1 VARHRIAGGQHSSPA
16 PPAAHGHARAR
27 PRGAHRAH
35 TPPTALRARIVLA
48 AAASTLTAA
57 GAPMNT
63 NGSAPDKNLHSLVR
77 DADTDAAMAFGAGVP
92 DLGQYHPQILATG
105 STGTGQLDRLH
116 RGQQVATEHAAREA
130 ARAEAEQIA
139 REAAD
144 RTAREAAAREA
155 ADRAARE
162 AAARRPAFVAPTVGR
177 LTSTYG
183 TRWGS
188 MHWGIDIANRIGT
201 PIVSAADGVV
211 VEAGPASGF
220 GLWVRVRH
228 TDGTITVYGHV
239 DRTLARQGQAVKAGQ
254 QIATMGNRGQST
266 GPHLHFE
273 VWTAGGSKINPL
285 TWLRSKGVQI

>member
-1 VARHRIAGGQHSSPA
+1 
-16 PPAAHGHARAR
+16 
-27 PRGAHRAH
+27 
-35 TPPTALRARIVLA
+35 VLA
-48 AAASTLTAA
+48 AAASTLTAT
-57 GAPMNT
+57 GATLNPNGLPLHT
-63 NGSAPDKNLHSLVR
+63 NIHSVLDDSDAPIAVGGD
-77 DADTDAAMAFGAGVP
+77 VP
-92 DLGQYHPQILATG
+92 DLGQHHPQVLAAG
-105 STGTGQLDRLH
+105 KASTGQLDRLH
-116 RGQQVATEHAAREA
+116 RGQQVATERAAHEA
-130 ARAEAEQIA
+130 ARAEAERVA

-144 RTAREAAAREA
+144 RAAREAADRATREATDRAAREA

-162 AAARRPAFVAPTVGR
+162 AAAAQAAREAEARRPTFVAPTVGR

-183 TRWGS
+183 MRWGT

-201 PIVSAADGVV
+201 PIVSTADGVV

-228 TDGTITVYGHV
+228 TDGTITIYGHV
-239 DRTLARQGQAVKAGQ
+239 DRTLVRQGQAVKAGQ

-273 VWTAGGSKINPL
+273 VWTAGGNKINPL

>member
-1 VARHRIAGGQHSSPA
+1 MAIGGAANPSQY
-16 PPAAHGHARAR
+16 PPQ
-27 PRGAHRAH
+27 
-35 TPPTALRARIVLA
+35 VLA
-48 AAASTLTAA
+48 AGKTA
-57 GAPMNT
+57 
-63 NGSAPDKNLHSLVR
+63 
-77 DADTDAAMAFGAGVP
+77 TD
-92 DLGQYHPQILATG
+92 
-105 STGTGQLDRLH
+105 QLDRIY
-116 RGQQVATEHAAREA
+116 RSQQIATEREV
-130 ARAEAEQIA
+130 ARAEAERVAQ
-139 REAAD
+139 E
-144 RTAREAAAREA
+144 T
-155 ADRAARE
+155 AARE
-162 AAARRPAFVAPTVGR
+162 AAAQAARKAEASRPPFVAPTVGR

-183 TRWGS
+183 TRWGT

-273 VWTAGGSKINPL
+273 VWTTSGNKINPL

>member
-1 VARHRIAGGQHSSPA
+1 
-16 PPAAHGHARAR
+16 
-27 PRGAHRAH
+27 
-35 TPPTALRARIVLA
+35 VLA
-48 AAASTLTAA
+48 ATASTLTAT
-57 GAPMNT
+57 GATLNPNALPLHT
-63 NGSAPDKNLHSLVR
+63 NIHSLVLDDP
-77 DADTDAAMAFGAGVP
+77 DAPVAVGGDIS
-92 DLGQYHPQILATG
+92 DLGQYRPQVLAAG
-105 STGTGQLDRLH
+105 RTGTGQLDRLH
-116 RGQQVATEHAAREA
+116 RGQQIATERVARDA
-130 ARAEAEQIA
+130 ARAEAERVA

-144 RTAREAAAREA
+144 RSAREAADRAAREA

-162 AAARRPAFVAPTVGR
+162 AAAAQAAREAEARRPSFVAPTVGR

-183 TRWGS
+183 TRWGT

-201 PIVSAADGVV
+201 PIVSTADGVV

-239 DRTLARQGQAVKAGQ
+239 DRTLVRQGQTVKAGQ

-273 VWTAGGSKINPL
+273 VWTTNGNKINPL

>member
-1 VARHRIAGGQHSSPA
+1 VAR
-16 PPAAHGHARAR
+16 
-27 PRGAHRAH
+27 
-35 TPPTALRARIVLA
+35 
-48 AAASTLTAA
+48 
-57 GAPMNT
+57 
-63 NGSAPDKNLHSLVR
+63 D
-77 DADTDAAMAFGAGVP
+77 
-92 DLGQYHPQILATG
+92 
-105 STGTGQLDRLH
+105 
-116 RGQQVATEHAAREA
+116 A
-130 ARAEAEQIA
+130 ARAEAERVA

-144 RTAREAAAREA
+144 RSAREA
-155 ADRAARE
+155 ADRSAREAANRAARE
-162 AAARRPAFVAPTVGR
+162 AAAAQAAREAEARRPSFVAPTVGR

-183 TRWGS
+183 TRWGT

-201 PIVSAADGVV
+201 PIVSTADGVV

-239 DRTLARQGQAVKAGQ
+239 DRTLVRQGQTVKAGQ

-273 VWTAGGSKINPL
+273 VWTTNGNKINPL